1 MHLPEDGEHHVVI
14 VGGGFGGL
22 YAAKALGNKPV
33 RVTFIDRRNYHL
45 FQPLLYQVATG
56 GLSPGDIATPLR
68 AIVSR
73 LKNIRVLQADVT
85 DLDPSQQIVY
95 LKDGQV
101 SYDSLIIAAGVTHH
115 YFGHDTWA
123 PIAPG
128 LKTIEGALDLRQR
141 IFSAFERAETEED
154 TERLNAEMTFV
165 IIGAGPTGVE
175 LAGALGELAHHT
187 LINDFRHINT
197 RDVKILLLEGADRVL
212 PPYPPVLSE
221 RAAKSLDKL
230 GVTVITGAKVTDI
243 EDHIITYT
251 DGEHTHQIQAATAI
265 WAAGMKASALAH
277 VLAERT
283 GVALDVF
290 GRVKVTEHLTVPGQT
305 DILVIGDL
313 AYREDPAGTPL
324 PGICPVAMQQ
334 GGHAAKL
341 ILNRLKGKPTKAFR
355 YFDKGSMAVIGR
367 HAAVVNLGRLKFGG
381 FPAWLT
387 WIFIHIAYLIEFDNK
402 LVVLVRWAWNYL
414 TKKKGARLITNRIE

>member
-33 RVTFIDRRNYHL
+33 RVTFLDRRNYHL

-187 LINDFRHINT
+187 LINDFRHIDT
-197 RDVKILLLEGADRVL
+197 RDVKILLLE
-212 PPYPPVLSE
+212 
-221 RAAKSLDKL
+221 
-230 GVTVITGAKVTDI
+230 TV
-243 EDHIITYT
+243 
-251 DGEHTHQIQAATAI
+251 
-265 WAAGMKASALAH
+265 
-277 VLAERT
+277 
-283 GVALDVF
+283 
-290 GRVKVTEHLTVPGQT
+290 
-305 DILVIGDL
+305 
-313 AYREDPAGTPL
+313 
-324 PGICPVAMQQ
+324 
-334 GGHAAKL
+334 
-341 ILNRLKGKPTKAFR
+341 
-355 YFDKGSMAVIGR
+355 
-367 HAAVVNLGRLKFGG
+367 
-381 FPAWLT
+381 
-387 WIFIHIAYLIEFDNK
+387 
-402 LVVLVRWAWNYL
+402 
-414 TKKKGARLITNRIE
+414 